1 MEWRGFGAGDGTGER
16 GRWRGA
22 REGQR
27 SGAEDVD
34 LGGAAGVGTSPG
46 KRREIG
52 GDSGWVA
59 FALVG
64 GAERRGCACGVGVCG
79 CGEEDGEFVPG

>member
-1 MEWRGFGAGDGTGER
+1 MGRIPRGAEWRGFGAGDGTGEL

-46 KRREIG
+46 KRREM

-64 GAERRGCACGVGVCG
+64 GAERRGCG
-79 CGEEDGEFVPG
+79 GEEDGEFVPG